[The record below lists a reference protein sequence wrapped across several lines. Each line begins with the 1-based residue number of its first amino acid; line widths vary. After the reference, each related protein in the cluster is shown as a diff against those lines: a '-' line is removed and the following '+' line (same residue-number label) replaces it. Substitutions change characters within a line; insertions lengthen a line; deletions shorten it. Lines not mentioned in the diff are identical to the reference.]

1 MYNNKPMDV
10 NAVEKLKIPDTRLPF
25 VNTEIS
31 EINFRG
37 ERCLVSSVW
46 AGAAGGRLYFWNL
59 DTGTHDYRLL
69 PGGIPGTYMLKEG
82 PDGKLY
88 IGCGNGDL
96 IRYDPVADDFQVLV
110 AGELHSITWGG
121 CVTDRYVV
129 WAASPGEVGV
139 YDWRNEKL
147 VKVFRPLDTE
157 TSTALYG
164 HSAVEAPDGKVI
176 VGMNIPQ
183 SRLIVLDLETM
194 EPLSRTPEAL
204 LAGDRVY
211 DLAFFTEKI
220 FGFPCGNEILLFSY
234 PEIDLQQR
242 IPGPQGTKT
251 LRGRLCARQ
260 GEYYA
265 VAHPAD
271 TLLRLDRERG
281 CFEVIAENWTGGCV
295 GATGTWREKDFCAVT
310 VAGDAF
316 RYTAESGSTDHLD
329 LEAMG
334 LLPAHALCAA
344 PQTRT
349 ILGAPFINQ
358 RFWTIDLETGEG
370 RDRSRAAPGG
380 GQINQ
385 IVWDPVT
392 TRFMLSS
399 YTSCSVTAFDPSR
412 EAVWPDNPAVL
423 ASAHDQG
430 QMRPMALAHD
440 GTHIWMATSPEYGTL
455 GGALC
460 RINPRTGSIDTWRH
474 IVPDQ
479 KINALVLDPN
489 RKRVYCSSEI
499 YADCNSAPPTATTAR
514 LVSFCMETLT
524 VLRSDIVREE
534 APGVKA
540 LGLLEDGNVLVQEA
554 ANLHAWDPE
563 TGAITDLGPAPGFIR
578 SALSWTPDY
587 GMLISAD
594 GSISRVTVKDGEMQL
609 EELIEEDGTFLQIAD
624 DKLWYACEDH
634 ICSVE
639 LRLLSGCGK

>member
-1 MYNNKPMDV
+1 MDV
-10 NAVEKLKIPDTRLPF
+10 NAVVKRKIPDTRLPF

-31 EINFRG
+31 EINFLG
-37 ERCLVSSVW
+37 ERCLVSSIW

-59 DTGTHDYRLL
+59 DTGTHAYRVL
-69 PGGIPGTYMLKEG
+69 PNGIGGAYMLKEG

-88 IGCGNGDL
+88 VGCGNGDL
-96 IRYDPVADDFQVLV
+96 LRYDPATDNFEVLV

-121 CVTDRYVV
+121 CVTDRYAV
-129 WAASPGEVGV
+129 WTAAPGEVGV
-139 YDWRNEKL
+139 YDWQNEKL

-157 TSTALYG
+157 TPTALYG

-176 VGMNIPQ
+176 VGMNTPQ
-183 SRLIVLDLETM
+183 CRLIVLDLETM
-194 EPLSRTPEAL
+194 EPLSHTPEAL
-204 LAGDRVY
+204 RPGNYIY
-211 DLAFFTEKI
+211 DLAFFTEKL
-220 FGFPCGNEILLFSY
+220 FGFPYGNEILLFSY

-242 IPGPQGTKT
+242 IPGPRGTKR
-251 LRGRLCARQ
+251 LRGKLCVRE

-271 TLLRLDRERG
+271 TLLRLDREQGR
-281 CFEVIAENWTGGCV
+281 FEVIAENWTGDCV
-295 GATGTWREKDFCAVT
+295 GATGTWRKKDFCAVT

-316 RYTAESGSTDHLD
+316 RYAAESGSTDRLD
-329 LEAMG
+329 LEATG

-344 PQTRT
+344 PETRT

-358 RFWTIDLETGEG
+358 RFWSIDLETGES
-370 RDRSRAAPGG
+370 RDRGRAAPGG

-392 TRFMLSS
+392 ARFMLSS
-399 YTSCSVTAFDPSR
+399 YTTCSVTAFDPSR
-412 EAVWPDNPAVL
+412 DAVWPGNPSVL

-430 QMRPMALAHD
+430 QMRPTALAHD

-460 RINPRTGSIDTWRH
+460 RINPRTGSINTWRH

-479 KINALVLDPN
+479 KINAFVLDPN
-489 RKRVYCSSEI
+489 RKRVYCSSDI
-499 YADCNSAPPTATTAR
+499 YADCNSAPPTENTAR

-524 VLRSDIVREE
+524 VLRSDTVREE
-534 APGVKA
+534 APLVKVLA
-540 LGLLEDGNVLVQEA
+540 LLEDGKVLVQEA
-554 ANLHAWDPE
+554 ANLHAWNPG
-563 TGAITDLGPAPGFIR
+563 TGAITDLGPAPGFIK

-587 GMLISAD
+587 GMLISAN
-594 GSISRVTVKDGEMQL
+594 GSISRVTVKDGKILL
-609 EELIEEDGTFLQIAD
+609 EELIKENGAFLQMAG
-624 DKLWYACEDH
+624 DKLWFACEND

-639 LRLLSGCGK
+639 LRLLSVCGK